1 MNRIN
6 QLFLEQKKSK
16 RTAFITYL
24 VCGDP
29 DLSSTLKIMNL
40 MVESGVDLIELGV
53 PFTDPIADGPT
64 IQKGVERALKKNVS
78 LLDVLKVVEAFRK
91 NNQKTP
97 LVLMGYMNP
106 IERMGYN
113 KFAIQAK
120 NKGVDGVLLVDSP
133 PEESEEINKSLV
145 KNNLCQIFL
154 ASPTTEDKRLK
165 KIIKYSTGYLYYVS
179 IKGITGSSI
188 VDFKPIKKS
197 VDHIRKLSRG
207 SIPVT
212 VGFGIKNGITAK
224 NIGKFSD
231 GIIIG
236 SSIVELIEKYVDNKT
251 VMYKK
256 IKSFLV
262 SISKSI
268 GEK

>member
-6 QLFLEQKKSK
+6 NIFLQQKKNK
-16 RTAFITYL
+16 RAAFITYL

-29 DLSSTLKIMNL
+29 DLTSTLKLMHL
-40 MVESGVDLIELGV
+40 MVDSGVDLIELGI

-78 LLDVLKVVEAFRK
+78 LKDVLKVVESFRK
-91 NNQKTP
+91 KNQKTP
-97 LVLMGYMNP
+97 IVLMGYINP
-106 IERMGYN
+106 IESMGYD

-133 PEESEEINKSLV
+133 PEESKVINKILI
-145 KNNLCQIFL
+145 KNNLCQIYL
-154 ASPTTEDKRLK
+154 ASPTTEQKRLK
-165 KIIKYSTGYLYYVS
+165 IIIKHSSGYLYYVS
-179 IKGITGSSI
+179 VKGITGSSI
-188 VDFKPIKKS
+188 IDFKPIKKA
-197 VDHIRKLSRG
+197 VDNIRKLSKN

-212 VGFGIKNGITAK
+212 VGFGIKDGATAK

-236 SSIVELIEKYVDNKT
+236 SSIVELIEKYMNNKT
-251 VMYKK
+251 EMYKK

-262 SISKSI
+262 NINKSI
-268 GEK
+268 GKK

>member
-6 QLFLEQKKSK
+6 NIFLQQKKNK
-16 RTAFITYL
+16 RAAFITYL

-29 DLSSTLKIMNL
+29 DLTSTLKLMHL
-40 MVESGVDLIELGV
+40 MVDSGVDLIELGI

-78 LLDVLKVVEAFRK
+78 LKDVLKVVESFRK
-91 NNQKTP
+91 KNQKTP
-97 LVLMGYMNP
+97 IVLMGYINP
-106 IERMGYN
+106 IESMGYD

-133 PEESEEINKSLV
+133 PEESKVINKILI
-145 KNNLCQIFL
+145 KNNLCQIYL
-154 ASPTTEDKRLK
+154 ASPTTEKKRLK
-165 KIIKYSTGYLYYVS
+165 IIIKHSSGYLYYVS
-179 IKGITGSSI
+179 VKGITGSSI
-188 VDFKPIKKS
+188 IDFKPIKKA
-197 VDHIRKLSRG
+197 VDNIRKLSKN

-212 VGFGIKNGITAK
+212 VGFGIKDGATAK

-236 SSIVELIEKYVDNKT
+236 SSIVELIEKYMNNKT
-251 VMYKK
+251 EMYKK

-262 SISKSI
+262 NINKSI
-268 GEK
+268 GKK

>member
-1 MNRIN
+1 M
-6 QLFLEQKKSK
+6 
-16 RTAFITYL
+16 
-24 VCGDP
+24 
-29 DLSSTLKIMNL
+29 
-40 MVESGVDLIELGV
+40 
-53 PFTDPIADGPT
+53 
-64 IQKGVERALKKNVS
+64 KKNVS
-78 LLDVLKVVEAFRK
+78 LSDVLKVVEAFRK
-91 NNQKTP
+91 SNQKTP

-106 IERMGYN
+106 IERMGFN
-113 KFAIQAK
+113 KFSIQAK
-120 NKGVDGVLLVDSP
+120 SKGVDGVLLVDSP
-133 PEESEEINKSLV
+133 PEESEEINSALI
-145 KNNLCQIFL
+145 KNDLCQIFL

-165 KIIKYSTGYLYYVS
+165 RIIKYSTGYLYYVS

-188 VDFKPIKKS
+188 IDFKPIKKS
-197 VDHIRKLSRG
+197 VDHIRRLSKG

-236 SSIVELIEKYVDNKT
+236 SSIVELIEQYIDNKT
-251 VMYKK
+251 IMYKK
-256 IKSFLV
+256 IKSFLM

>member
-6 QLFLEQKKSK
+6 QLFLQQKKSK

-29 DLSSTLKIMNL
+29 DLKSTLKIMNL

-53 PFTDPIADGPT
+53 
-64 IQKGVERALKKNVS
+64 
-78 LLDVLKVVEAFRK
+78 LKVVEAFRK
-91 NNQKTP
+91 SNQKTP

-106 IERMGYN
+106 IERMGFN
-113 KFAIQAK
+113 KFSIQAK
-120 NKGVDGVLLVDSP
+120 SKGVDGVLLVDSP
-133 PEESEEINKSLV
+133 PEESEEINSALI
-145 KNNLCQIFL
+145 KNDLCQIFL

-188 VDFKPIKKS
+188 IDFKPIKKS
-197 VDHIRKLSRG
+197 VDHIRKLSKG

-236 SSIVELIEKYVDNKT
+236 SSIVELIEQYIDNKMI
-251 VMYKK
+251 MYKK
-256 IKSFLV
+256 IKSFLM